1 MLLSTLLA
9 ALVGDLAKDWIKQKA
24 HDAVLQAWQNY
35 TQGND
40 DVQAALR
47 QAFINTPTALAFA
60 LSPDSWLVQQF
71 KFTPP
76 KVSREFAAAIETR
89 YLQPFCGQNQDL
101 RQKLRRIGKAQCQ
114 QLAQV
119 LGAYPFHALSGAEA
133 ANLLY
138 HVRFISD
145 AETMRQQAHLTKTAL
160 RAALRQARLDADF
173 IEFLLFP
180 NDGAGALYEG
190 VLCYFEEAV
199 KANDRLSRALAHFER
214 QQILANAQQT
224 QRDSAALQQKLD
236 AVQAQLSQQTEAVER
251 ARLTQQAARIEGER
265 RRMAG
270 LLALLAKN
278 LELWQQADAELQTV
292 RAEFGL
298 MSRELAGRFD
308 LLQHWLNGEFDAVK
322 TEVRGGFSEI
332 SRLMRLYFE
341 QLGVRLDLAPDAA
354 EVVQHFIKP
363 DRLWERYECLERLSV
378 GAFAE
383 VYKVRHRLLRRVGVV
398 KALLEKHRLDQ
409 QAVARFWGEG
419 HVLGLLSAGRR
430 DIVNVYDMGQ
440 SADGEYFIELE
451 FAPGRTL
458 QAALAQD
465 GALAPLR
472 AVGILRQLAAAF
484 GHIHAHNIVYRDLH
498 PGNLMLG
505 DRDHLTLLDFNLVK
519 RLDDPRSGSKAGE
532 FYGNAEYAA
541 PEQFDAIAFG
551 EISPRTDVYALG
563 ILGYRLL
570 TNRLPF
576 ECRSH
581 SEWSHA
587 HCHKPLP
594 PLPAES
600 QIPAAIAAMLVTCAQ
615 KRPEDRFQSMAE
627 VETALAAIPEQAH
640 AQEALGE
647 YREWLFSYLPEITA
661 KQRQVLERRR
671 AKLGVSK
678 AAADALESALREA
691 IAAEVED
698 IGDYEEIV
706 DEIEEIGAYEE
717 IVDLTATAAGNASK
731 SVGFRP
737 PSADTGA
744 YENINLA
751 ELLRPQRDPFETP
764 EEFQARLQTL
774 LNHFNRGARQHD
786 PHYQAGVATLRKD
799 GYDIAAGRFPLAI
812 AWRDWAKPLPKPF
825 GAWITAARDDAK
837 ALWQE
842 GAQKPVFLTLRLT
855 AAGCAAQAA
864 AVIGIGAEWEL
875 TMPRVETAECLAQ
888 GARFEFVAIPGGT
901 FWMGSPDGVGEAN
914 ERPRHQVTVAPFYI
928 GTYPVT
934 QAQWQAVMGNNPSN
948 FKGAERPV
956 EQVSWNDC
964 QEFVK
969 KLNANPPH
977 SPLNQG
983 GQRGVFRLPTEAEWE
998 YACRAGTETAY
1009 SFGDDPAPLG
1019 DYGWFDGNSG
1029 GETHPVGQKQPNAF
1043 GLYDLHGNVWE
1054 WVVDTWHDNY
1064 DGAPTDGS
1072 VWGNLGDGKAKV
1084 LRGGGY
1090 SNDPNYCR
1098 SAYRNRSRPDLQ
1110 GNRIGLRVVVA
1121 R

>member
-9 ALVGDLAKDWIKQKA
+9 ALVGDLAKDWVKQKA
-24 HDAVLQAWQNY
+24 RDTVLQAWQNY

-47 QAFINTPTALAFA
+47 QAFLNAPTALAFA
-60 LSPDSWLVQQF
+60 LSPDHWLVQQF

-76 KVSREFAAAIETR
+76 KRSREFAAAIETR
-89 YLQPFCGQNQDL
+89 YLQPFCGSNQDM

-133 ANLLY
+133 ANVLY
-138 HVRFISD
+138 NVRFISD
-145 AETMRQQAHLTKTAL
+145 AETMRQQAQLTKTAL

-224 QRDSAALQQKLD
+224 QRDCDALQQKFD

-278 LELWQQADAELQTV
+278 LELWQQADAEFQAV
-292 RAEFGL
+292 RAEFGV
-298 MSRELAGRFD
+298 MSRELAGRVD
-308 LLQHWLNGEFDAVK
+308 LLQSWLNGEFDAVK

-354 EVVQHFIKP
+354 EVAQHFIKP
-363 DRLWERYECLERLSV
+363 DTLWERYECLERLSV

-383 VYKVRHRLLRRVGVV
+383 VYKVRHRLLKRVGVV

-451 FAPGRTL
+451 YAPGRTL
-458 QAALAQD
+458 QDALAQE

-541 PEQFDAIAFG
+541 PEQFDAAAFG

-570 TNRLPF
+570 TNRPPF
-576 ECRSH
+576 ACRGH

-594 PLPAES
+594 PLPDG
-600 QIPAAIAAMLVTCAQ
+600 IPAKLADFIAQCAQ
-615 KRPEDRFQSMAE
+615 KQQGDRFQSMAD
-627 VETALAAIPEQAH
+627 VETALAAIPQSAQ
-640 AQEALGE
+640 AQEALEE
-647 YREWLFSYLPEITA
+647 YQELLLSYLPEMTA

-671 AKLGVSK
+671 AKLGISK
-678 AAADALESALREA
+678 AAADALERALREA
-691 IAAEVED
+691 IAAEIED

-717 IVDLTATAAGNASK
+717 IVDLTATVAGNASQ
-731 SVGFRP
+731 SVSFRP
-737 PSADTGA
+737 PSADAGA
-744 YENINLA
+744 YEKINLA
-751 ELLRPQRDPFETP
+751 ELLNPQRDPFETP
-764 EEFQARLQTL
+764 EEFQARRQTL
-774 LNHFNRGARQHD
+774 LRQFNRGARQHD

-855 AAGCAAQAA
+855 DTGCAAQAA
-864 AVIGIGAEWEL
+864 ALIGVGAEWEL
-875 TMPRVETAECLAQ
+875 TIPIMPRVETVEWLAQ
-888 GARFEFVAIPGGT
+888 GARFEFVKIPGGT
-901 FWMGSPDGVGEAN
+901 FWMGQRDEEQRFLKQQN
-914 ERPRHQVTVAPFYI
+914 WWNDYFNYERPRHQVTVAPFLI
-928 GTYPVT
+928 GKYPIT
-934 QAQWQAVMGNNPSN
+934 QAQWQAIMGNNPSY

-956 EQVSWNDC
+956 EQVSWNEC
-964 QEFVK
+964 QAFVK
-969 KLNANPPH
+969 KLNANPSYSSLIQGGHPPQ
-977 SPLNQG
+977 SPLIQG
-983 GQRGVFRLPTEAEWE
+983 GQRGGFRLPTEAEWE
-998 YACRAGTETAY
+998 YACRAGSETIY
-1009 SFGDDPAPLG
+1009 SFGDDPALLG
-1019 DYGWFDGNSG
+1019 DYAWFNGNSG
-1029 GETHPVGQKQPNAF
+1029 SETHPVGQKQPN
-1043 GLYDLHGNVWE
+1043 N
-1054 WVVDTWHDNY
+1054 
-1064 DGAPTDGS
+1064 
-1072 VWGNLGDGKAKV
+1072 
-1084 LRGGGY
+1084 
-1090 SNDPNYCR
+1090 
-1098 SAYRNRSRPDLQ
+1098 
-1110 GNRIGLRVVVA
+1110 
-1121 R
+1121 